1 MTFTS
6 ILNILRLKILD
17 LAAAKALMIMLLVL
31 PPLLGL
37 IAGTAN
43 LANQEPVVRL
53 AVVDLDQSPA
63 SRELIDA
70 LETQGWS
77 IAIIEQADAARML
90 LRQEVDGIIR
100 IDPGYEA
107 ELPEMEI
114 VHLHYAVAEGS
125 LLTSMVRE
133 AIASVVLPKHTRM
146 ILLDEVLTRYEELGL
161 APPVNLADLFDASA
175 AYYTDNQARLDV
187 IYEGAPVYE
196 PALSYLV
203 SDYSMEVFFLSIYA
217 ILGTLILSGSA
228 IRRRLAATRNG
239 LLLDYSLSIVALF
252 LLGLLQISLYS
263 VAMLGLM
270 QTPVRPR
277 ELAILAVCL
286 FVMLGLGQILTLFH
300 DRLRLYFSLL
310 ILLLLSVASGCF
322 FQLSE
327 QLIRQ
332 IGQYLPQGWALAAL
346 RGYPV
351 LPAAVPL
358 LIALVLLSAGYAIQ
372 VVRTRQMR

>member
-1 MTFTS
+1 MS

-17 LAAAKALMIMLLVL
+17 LAAAKGLMIMLLVL

-43 LANQEPVVRL
+43 LANQTPVVRL
-53 AVVDLDQSPA
+53 AVIDLDQSKA
-63 SRELIDA
+63 SRELIDT
-70 LETQGWS
+70 LKTQGWS
-77 IAIIEQADAARML
+77 IASIDQVDAARIL
-90 LRQEVDGIIR
+90 LKQDVDGIIH
-100 IDPGYEA
+100 IEPGYEA
-107 ELPEMEI
+107 ALPDIET
-114 VHLHYAVAEGS
+114 VRLSYTSAEGS

-133 AIASVVLPKHTRM
+133 AIASIVLPKHTRM
-146 ILLDEVLTRYEELGL
+146 ILLDEVMARYEELGL
-161 APPVNLADLFDASA
+161 PRPDNLTDRFDDAA
-175 AYYTDNQARLDV
+175 AYYADNQARLDV
-187 IYEGAPVYE
+187 IYDGAPVND
-196 PALSYLV
+196 PVLSYLV

-239 LLLDYSLSIVALF
+239 LLLDYSLSIITLF
-252 LLGLLQISLYS
+252 LLGLLQIILYS
-263 VAMLGLM
+263 AAMFGLM
-270 QTPVRPR
+270 QTPVRPH

-327 QLIRQ
+327 QLITQ

-358 LIALVLLSAGYAIQ
+358 LLALVLLAAGYAIQ
-372 VVRTRQMR
+372 VARTRQMR